1 MTPLTACMPT
11 GWLAVMLASACMV
24 AHGGH
29 ADSERAF
36 LSASRDRQ
44 DGGNAPATPPKVPE
58 PSPPP
63 AADKPPAKP
72 KSLDDLLG
80 VPATPSGAGS
90 DAASSTEAAEAEQRR
105 RLEKSLAEASMEDL
119 VTRAIGAMKGAAE
132 RLSDQKDA
140 GLGTQRLQ
148 EDALRSID
156 RLLEEAQRQQ
166 QQQRSQSRSS
176 SRQQRSSSDDPSESS
191 QPSGQRQQGRQQG
204 GTSTSGESGE
214 SEPPPPEDGS
224 ASDSDLSESRIEWGR
239 LPDRIR
245 EMVLQGRRDR
255 VSSVYERLTREY
267 YRRLAEEASR

>member
-1 MTPLTACMPT
+1 
-11 GWLAVMLASACMV
+11 V
-24 AHGGH
+24 
-29 ADSERAF
+29 
-36 LSASRDRQ
+36 
-44 DGGNAPATPPKVPE
+44 
-58 PSPPP
+58 
-63 AADKPPAKP
+63 KP

-80 VPATPSGAGS
+80 VPTQQPGDAS
-90 DAASSTEAAEAEQRR
+90 DASSSSDAAEAEQRR

-119 VTRAIGAMKGAAE
+119 VTRAIGAMKGAAQ

-166 QQQRSQSRSS
+166 QQQKSQSRSS
-176 SRQQRSSSDDPSESS
+176 SRQQRSSSEDPSESS
-191 QPSGQRQQGRQQG
+191 QPSGQRQQDRQRG
-204 GTSTSGESGE
+204 STSTSGESGE
-214 SEPPPPEDGS
+214 AEPPPSEEGT
-224 ASDSDLSESRIEWGR
+224 ASDSELTESRIEWGR

-255 VSSVYERLTREY
+255 VSSMYERLTREY